1 MTSRP
6 MPPPASR
13 VVLYER
19 AGCHLCEGAATFLD
33 GVLGAGSYDRIDID
47 RDDELVLRYG
57 FRVPVVAVDDIDRL
71 EAPITEKELGA
82 LLISLGVAP

>member
-1 MTSRP
+1 MTARP
-6 MPPPASR
+6 MPPPSSR

-19 AGCHLCEGAATFLD
+19 AGCHLCDEAAALMD
-33 GVLGAGSYDRIDID
+33 QVLGAGRYDRIDID
-47 RDDELVLRYG
+47 RDDELVQRYG

-71 EAPITEKELGA
+71 EAPIAAKELQA

>member
-1 MTSRP
+1 MTARP

-19 AGCHLCEGAATFLD
+19 AGCHLCDEAATLLD
-33 GVLGAGSYDRIDID
+33 GVLGAGNYDRIDID

-57 FRVPVVAVDDIDRL
+57 FRVPVVAVNDIDRL
-71 EAPITEKELGA
+71 EAPMTAKELRA

>member
-1 MTSRP
+1 

-19 AGCHLCEGAATFLD
+19 AGCHLCDEAAKFLD
-33 GVLGAGSYDRIDID
+33 GVLGAGNYDRIDID

-57 FRVPVVAVDDIDRL
+57 FRVPVVSVEGHDRL
-71 EAPITEKELGA
+71 EAPMTAKELRA
-82 LLISLGVAP
+82 LLISLGAAP

>member
-1 MTSRP
+1 MTARP
-6 MPPPASR
+6 TPPPASR

-19 AGCHLCEGAATFLD
+19 AGCHLCDEATALLD
-33 GVLGAGSYDRIDID
+33 QVLGVGRYDRIDID

-71 EAPITEKELGA
+71 EASMTAKELRA

>member
-1 MTSRP
+1 MTGRP
-6 MPPPASR
+6 MPPPSSR

-19 AGCHLCEGAATFLD
+19 AGCHLCDEAAALMD
-33 GVLGAGSYDRIDID
+33 QVLGAGRYDRIDID

-57 FRVPVVAVDDIDRL
+57 FRVPVVAVDDIDHL
-71 EAPITEKELGA
+71 EAPMTAKELRA

>member
-1 MTSRP
+1 MTARP
-6 MPPPASR
+6 MPPPSSR

-19 AGCHLCEGAATFLD
+19 AGCHLCDEAATLLD
-33 GVLGAGSYDRIDID
+33 GMLGTGNYDRIDID

-57 FRVPVVAVDDIDRL
+57 FRVPVVSVDGHDRL
-71 EAPITEKELGA
+71 EAPMTANELRA